1 MITDKTTK
9 KDLSSFL
16 LVSDIDGTLNNKL
29 RFTPKKNIEA
39 IRYFT
44 KELKG
49 TFTLASARNVQSLY
63 RHYKKLH
70 DVKTP
75 AIVLNGAGIYD
86 FTKKKMIWYNPIPSG
101 SEEAISKALKEFPLL
116 EVIVFTDEMT
126 YLVRPKLSSRIMLL
140 IDPLEYKVCRSLD
153 EVPKGNWGKVIFFCM
168 PWDRNKIRQLLEK
181 DKKQGMRYVDMSAI
195 SFDLINESTN
205 KGNAVSVLAEMLGID
220 SKNIGA
226 IGDYF
231 NDYEMLRSVSHPACC
246 GQAPNELKEICE
258 FHACH
263 CNKGAV
269 ADFIGYIEN
278 NL

>member
-1 MITDKTTK
+1 MITDKATK
-9 KDLSSFL
+9 KDLSGFL

-29 RFTPKKNIEA
+29 RFTPKKNLEA
-39 IRYFT
+39 IRRFT
-44 KELKG
+44 KELG
-49 TFTLASARNVQSLY
+49 GSFTLASARNVQSLY
-63 RHYKKLH
+63 RHYKKLP

-86 FTKKKMIWYNPIPSG
+86 FIKNKTIWYNPIPSG
-101 SEEAISKALKEFPLL
+101 CEEAIGKALEAFPLL

-126 YLVRPKLSSRIMLL
+126 YLVRPKLASRIMLM
-140 IDPLEYKVCRSLD
+140 IDPLEYKKCKSLD

-168 PWDRNKIRQLLEK
+168 PWNKNKIRQQLEK
-181 DKKQGMRYVDMSAI
+181 DKKAGMRYVDTSAI

-205 KGNAVSVLAEMLGID
+205 KGNAVSVLADMLGTD
-220 SKNIGA
+220 KKNIGA

-231 NDYEMLRSVSHPACC
+231 NDYEMLKSVSHPACC
-246 GQAPNELKEICE
+246 GQAPEELKKICE

-269 ADFIGYIEN
+269 ADFISYIEN